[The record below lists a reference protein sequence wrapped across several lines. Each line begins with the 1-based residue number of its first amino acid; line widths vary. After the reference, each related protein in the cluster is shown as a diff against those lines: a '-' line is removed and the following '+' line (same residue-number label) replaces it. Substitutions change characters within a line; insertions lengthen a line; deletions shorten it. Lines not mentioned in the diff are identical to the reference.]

1 MIATAFY
8 SPFIILHSSFALLR
22 GQNHL
27 DVGAAVLL
35 PAGFCGVLGNR
46 VRLSAPDGLEAR
58 RRDIGEVFD
67 DVVLD
72 RQSAPFRQRH
82 IGGGRAG
89 VVRVAFDAWGRVVV

>member
-22 GQNHL
+22 GQDHL

-35 PAGFCGVLGNR
+35 PAGFRGVLGNR
-46 VRLSAPDGLEAR
+46 VRLPAPDGLETGR
-58 RRDIGEVFD
+58 RNVGEVFD

-72 RQSAPFRQRH
+72 GQSASFGERH
-82 IGGGRAG
+82 VGGGRPRI
-89 VVRVAFDAWGRVVV
+89 VRVAFDAQDSVAE